1 MLIFFFIILLKLGSR
16 VDLRHVSS
24 HVLGRI
30 TGVTGVNQIFYC
42 VGSKNDIILIK
53 KSNGKKQ
60 SIGVDMISPS

>member
-1 MLIFFFIILLKLGSR
+1 
-16 VDLRHVSS
+16 
-24 HVLGRI
+24 VLGRI